1 MYNMNDLILYG
12 SIVLLGAVISFLCWQ
27 IFNFIDSVPMKIVI
41 ILINLPLS
49 FYLMDTN

>member
-12 SIVLLGAVISFLCWQ
+12 SILGAVISFLCWQ
-27 IFNFIDSVPMKIVI
+27 IFNFIDSVPDENRNYFDKP
-41 ILINLPLS
+41 PLS